1 MDDNATSVLAGHT
14 KKYNIPLSHFEY
26 KYIENCTDGKEL
38 ERIYKE
44 LM

>member
-1 MDDNATSVLAGHT
+1 MDDATAALAGYT
-14 KKYNIPLSHFEY
+14 KKYKIPLSHFEY
-26 KYIENCTDGKEL
+26 QHIQNCTDGKEL

>member
-1 MDDNATSVLAGHT
+1 MDATAAVLAGNT
-14 KKYNIPLSHFEY
+14 KKYNIPLSHFEH
-26 KYIENCTDGKEL
+26 KYIQNCTDAKEL

>member
-1 MDDNATSVLAGHT
+1 MDDATAALAGHSD
-14 KKYNIPLSHFEY
+14 KYQIPLSHFEH
-26 KYIENCTDGKEL
+26 KYIQNCADGKEL

>member
-1 MDDNATSVLAGHT
+1 MVDTASVLAGQT
-14 KKYNIPLSHFEY
+14 TKYNIPLSHFEY
-26 KYIENCTDGKEL
+26 KYIQNCTDGKEL

>member
-1 MDDNATSVLAGHT
+1 MDDAAAAMAGYT

-26 KYIENCTDGKEL
+26 KYIQHCTDGKEL

>member
-1 MDDNATSVLAGHT
+1 MDDATAILAGHT
-14 KKYNIPLSHFEY
+14 KKYDIPLSHFEI